1 MEALSY
7 KWTTNGDE
15 HEIRFAPVTG
25 TLGKP
30 FLFGRGDDKIPIEI
44 SDFYILTTPVTQELW
59 THVMGENPAVRPA
72 VNHPVENVSWEHI
85 TNNDGFLDRINAGEI
100 RANIAESNDRL
111 RFRLPS
117 ETEWEYAARG
127 GPQWTDNFRF
137 SGSNNID
144 KVAWYGPKF
153 GPVRRSIV
161 GVFGWRRGWRI
172 TGKFPRGRPT
182 ETHEVASKAPKPTR
196 PVRHVRQCLGMVSGC
211 LYRRSRCGAARRQ
224 AVPRCGHRTTT
235 SRRMSPQ
242 LGPSLYGFVALRYR
256 SGCTRWVY
264 RISDS
269 ACSSLKHIK
278 NYGGSLPA
286 TRMRYIINAI
296 HRYSAKEIEMSNDND
311 RSFDP

>member
-44 SDFYILTTPVTQELW
+44 ADFYILTTPVTQELW

-161 GVFGWRRGWRI
+161 GVLGWRRGWRV
-172 TGKFPRGRPT
+172 TGRPIPKLPT
-182 ETHEVASKAPKPTR
+182 RTHEVATKAPN
-196 PVRHVRQCLGMVSGC
+196 QLGLYDMSGNVWEWC
-211 LYRRSRCGAARRQ
+211 EDVCTDDLD
-224 AVPRCGHRTTT
+224 AVPRDGK
-235 SRRMSPQ
+235 PF
-242 LGPSLYGFVALRYR
+242 LGPGNERRLRGGCHHNWDLHCTVSWRYGIDQDAHD
-256 SGCTRWVY
+256 GCIGVRLVL
-264 RISDS
+264 
-269 ACSSLKHIK
+269 AAH
-278 NYGGSLPA
+278 
-286 TRMRYIINAI
+286 
-296 HRYSAKEIEMSNDND
+296 
-311 RSFDP
+311 